1 MKQIFRLMIDDDPR
15 IMDEDDM
22 MEELYDKL
30 DELVCSVNR
39 LIKIIDDTND
49 FKKHEIRF
57 QKAKKLGSQLI

>member
-1 MKQIFRLMIDDDPR
+1 MRQIFRLMVDDDPR

-22 MEELYDKL
+22 LEELYDKL

-57 QKAKKLGSQLI
+57 